1 MSKNDKPDIGQL
13 LNKVND
19 VEEDKKN
26 GNRSNNSIDIDSL
39 KALEIGKIIVQE
51 SLNLDNLQSLTFINP
66 DQIDD
71 IVKAR
76 LLNAYY
82 NIPEIDNFISDYLQ
96 LKRSENGQ
104 LMKLYVKMVMFNN
117 EQNEEKKGFFSRILK
132 R

>member
-26 GNRSNNSIDIDSL
+26 GNRGNNPIDIDSL

-51 SLNLDNLQSLTFINP
+51 SLKLENLQSLTFINP
-66 DQIDD
+66 EQIDD

-82 NIPEIDNFISDYLQ
+82 NIPEIDSYITDYLQ

>member
-13 LNKVND
+13 LNRVND

-26 GNRSNNSIDIDSL
+26 SNKSNNTIDIDSL

-51 SLNLDNLQSLTFINP
+51 SLNLDNLKSLTFINP
-66 DQIDD
+66 EQIDD

-82 NIPEIDNFISDYLQ
+82 NIPEIDEYISDYLQ

>member
-26 GNRSNNSIDIDSL
+26 GNRSNNTIDIDSL

-51 SLNLDNLQSLTFINP
+51 SLNLDNLKSLTFINP

-71 IVKAR
+71 IIKAR

-82 NIPEIDNFISDYLQ
+82 NIPEIDDYITNYLQ
-96 LKRSENGQ
+96 LKRSEGGQ

-117 EQNEEKKGFFSRILK
+117 EQNDEKKGFFSKILK

>member
-1 MSKNDKPDIGQL
+1 MKNDDKPDIGQL
-13 LNKVND
+13 LNKVNN

-26 GNRSNNSIDIDSL
+26 NSGNNAIDIDSL

-51 SLNLDNLQSLTFINP
+51 SLKVENLQSLTFINP
-66 DQIDD
+66 EQIDD

-82 NIPEIDNFISDYLQ
+82 NIPEIDDYITDYLQ
-96 LKRSENGQ
+96 LKRSQDGQ
-104 LMKLYVKMVMFNN
+104 LIKLYVKMVMFNN
-117 EQNEEKKGFFSRILK
+117 EQNDEKKGFFSKILK

>member
-26 GNRSNNSIDIDSL
+26 GNRSNNPIDIDSL

-51 SLNLDNLQSLTFINP
+51 SLNLDNLKSLTFINP

-76 LLNAYY
+76 LLNSYY

>member
-1 MSKNDKPDIGQL
+1 MPKNDKADIGQL
-13 LNKVND
+13 LNRVND

-26 GNRSNNSIDIDSL
+26 SNKSNNAIDIDSL

-51 SLNLDNLQSLTFINP
+51 SLNLDNIKSLTFINP
-66 DQIDD
+66 EQIDD

-82 NIPEIDNFISDYLQ
+82 NIPEIDGYISDYLQ

-104 LMKLYVKMVMFNN
+104 LMKLFVKMVMFNN

>member
-26 GNRSNNSIDIDSL
+26 GNRGNNPIDIDSL

-51 SLNLDNLQSLTFINP
+51 SLKLENLQSLTFINP
-66 DQIDD
+66 EQIDD

-82 NIPEIDNFISDYLQ
+82 NIPEIDNYITDYLQ